1 MNPEKYR
8 EYAKECERM
17 AQEGPAKNREAL
29 LKIAQAWYECAEQ
42 AQVKLKNP
50 VPKVSP

>member
-29 LKIAQAWYECAEQ
+29 LSMAQAWYACAEQ
-42 AQVKLKNP
+42 TELRQKNAA
-50 VPKVSP
+50 PKG